1 MADNETFR
9 GFILLVVEE
18 RTRGFNIS
26 DWIYGAKDIRWLRGE
41 TDGEDVSFRIFL
53 DPSIKRK
60 DFREGFVRHFLGSLF
75 VF

>member
-1 MADNETFR
+1 M
-9 GFILLVVEE
+9 VEE

-26 DWIYGAKDIRWLRGE
+26 DWIYGAKDIRCLRGE

-53 DPSIKRK
+53 DPSIKRQRISEK
-60 DFREGFVRHFLGSLF
+60 DLFAISLERFRMESLF